1 MPETGLMYNYAR
13 DYDPQTGRYIESDPI
28 GLYGGSWSTY
38 SYANNNPIS
47 NIDPLG
53 QAAQCGAP
61 TLCQHRDW
69 HNLKLAEK
77 VAALQGAGY
86 LVATNVAIRL
96 LSANSSG
103 FAVADYIATLPG
115 SNVYQIG
122 EVKTGNSVLSQRQ
135 LQNYGNGLVQIVGEN
150 GLPLG
155 LEPGEF
161 IQGYFIGV
169 DRFPGC
175 PP

>member
-150 GLPLG
+150 GLPSIGRQLSG
-155 LEPGEF
+155 L
-161 IQGYFIGV
+161 
-169 DRFPGC
+169 
-175 PP
+175 